1 MTSAVLLALLCA
13 APAKAPVKA
22 ELERIVRDRFEAV
35 GRTAPP
41 VDPAL
46 SAAADELARRAL
58 SHGVD
63 DASSLLRVTAAIS
76 RQGASDSSNVLVALR
91 SPHAAI
97 AEQLKSQSLGDEP
110 TTHVGVGLAVGPE
123 VSAVFLVLAHRRI
136 ALEPF
141 RRAHAKPVGA
151 QRLCGVLAEGLDS
164 AELFVTRPEGAV
176 ERIPMPASGS
186 ARCASLGFDTQGRHA
201 VEVLARGPRGPEVAA
216 LFFVDVGA
224 VVAAEDDAL
233 QEPRSVASARAMLL
247 LRINALRLQVGLTAV
262 QHDQALEAIAQAWAQ
277 RLADEGFFSHVG
289 PDGSV
294 LNDRLSSAGYAST
307 VAGENLG
314 LSSGPLAAHFG
325 IEHSPGHR
333 NNLLDPRHRKLGL
346 GLATR
351 PDGLQVLVELLAA
364 PPDQIEEKDP
374 LGSVY
379 ASIAAE
385 RKRKKLPALTPS
397 AALEGLAQTHARQAL
412 EKDLPKGALPGEKPL
427 SERAFAL
434 MDELNGVAVD
444 VMVVDAPRLGSESKN
459 LAAPGNRMVG
469 VGLVKGD
476 SPRFGRGR
484 YWIVVIYGAPRE

>member
-1 MTSAVLLALLCA
+1 MTGALILALLSA
-13 APAKAPVKA
+13 APPAKS

-58 SHGVD
+58 THGVD

-76 RQGASDSSNVLVALR
+76 RQGAADSSNVLVALR
-91 SPHAAI
+91 SPNASLAQ
-97 AEQLKSQSLGDEP
+97 QLKTQDLGVEP
-110 TTHVGVGLAVGPE
+110 ATHVGVGLAVGAE
-123 VSAVFLVLAHRRI
+123 VSSVFLVLAHRRI

-141 RRAHAKPVGA
+141 RRTHARPVVD

-176 ERIPMPASGS
+176 DRLAMPANG
-186 ARCASLGFDTQGRHA
+186 ATRCASIDFPAPGRHT
-201 VEVLARGPRGPEVAA
+201 VEVLGRGPRGPEVAA
-216 LFFVDVGA
+216 LFFVDVGT
-224 VVAAEDDAL
+224 VVATEDDAL
-233 QEPRSVASARAMLL
+233 AEPKSVASARAMLL
-247 LRINALRLQVGLTAV
+247 LRINALRLQGGLAAV
-262 QHDQALEAIAQAWAQ
+262 QHDAALEAIAQAWAQ
-277 RLADEGFFSHVG
+277 RLADEGFFSHVA

-294 LNDRLSSAGYAST
+294 LTDRLASAGYVSA

-364 PPDQIEEKDP
+364 PPDETEEKDP

-385 RKRKKLPALTPS
+385 RKRKKLPALIPNP
-397 AALEGLAQTHARQAL
+397 ALEGLAQVHARQAL

-444 VMVVDAPRLGSESKN
+444 VMVLDAPRLGAESKN
-459 LAAPGNRMVG
+459 LASPGNRMVG